1 MLYFLLNPHTYN
13 VWLQCKNE
21 KVFVKV
27 FGTSQ
32 DYEVILKTEPKTVA
46 NNLRGAV
53 NMDNFI
59 IDWKYPPTKNY
70 STSKEWLNA
79 FVLALT
85 NFNKTVY
92 VKAPASSFCYQN
104 EVDKETYL
112 VTNQTNASLII
123 EMHG

>member
-1 MLYFLLNPHTYN
+1 M
-13 VWLQCKNE
+13 
-21 KVFVKV
+21 
-27 FGTSQ
+27 
-32 DYEVILKTEPKTVA
+32 ILKTEPKTVA
-46 NNLRGAV
+46 NNLRSAV

-59 IDWKYPPTKNY
+59 IDWRYPPTKNY

-92 VKAPASSFCYQN
+92 VKAPASSFCFQN

-123 EMHG
+123 EMYG